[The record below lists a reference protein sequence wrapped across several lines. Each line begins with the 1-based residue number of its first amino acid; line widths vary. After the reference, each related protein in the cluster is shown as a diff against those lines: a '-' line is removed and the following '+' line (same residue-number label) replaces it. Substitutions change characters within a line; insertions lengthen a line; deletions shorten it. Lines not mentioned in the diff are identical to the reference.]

1 MNCWIQAYLQGMK
14 QSMDGPFLIQEK
26 EAGRDDRSVFV
37 GGLKSFRLGLNI
49 LKQNLEMHKGL
60 CSTALDL
67 LIRRVRILPHGVSVW
82 GQLES
87 HADFSVTSETFIKP
101 VSRLNQAGS

>member
-1 MNCWIQAYLQGMK
+1 ME
-14 QSMDGPFLIQEK
+14 GPFLIQEK
-26 EAGRDDRSVFV
+26 GAGRDDRSVFV
-37 GGLKSFRLGLNI
+37 GGLKSFRLGLYI

-60 CSTALDL
+60 CSTTLDL
-67 LIRRVRILPHGVSVW
+67 LIRRVIILPHNGESVW

-101 VSRLNQAGS
+101 VSRQNQAGS